1 IHLLSALSVLDFS
14 QNKLSKLPDDLQHL
28 CNLKTAD
35 FSDNEL
41 LSLPTS
47 LHRCRKLHSLKV
59 QNNPL
64 KDGRLRKLAND
75 PKASKPLLEYLR
87 RFDESA
93 SKGKKGRVKN
103 NSIVVVGDTEKS
115 AAVDDPVGSK
125 DVSGTVE
132 NGENASEPPIIHPYV
147 VIERADD
154 SELYRVSQ
162 TSSVKDGPRPYL
174 VVCTVH
180 GVQFRSEAQLKAFT
194 RAQEEW
200 HKEIGQMRRRAT
212 LATHDLSAVRFPLLY
227 TMRQSDQVL
236 FHVLNHNEPTTGDR
250 FLMRLYQD
258 AEADRK
264 TRKQAKFS
272 QLYRYLN
279 MLSLNASE
287 ARDGFRDHM
296 IPVVEDARHTVIS
309 VPPLSNCNQTRLS
322 VKTTSILIEVTG
334 IQLSACKEFAETVIA
349 WLLEHS
355 VPASTAS
362 STPRFESVCV
372 PIENA
377 VETTTESTGAEQIK
391 TRQLSIPPNALLVR
405 PVRVVDSESASKLNS
420 IFPSRLDLVAA
431 KFGTV
436 R

>member
-1 IHLLSALSVLDFS
+1 MPDGIHLLSALSVLDFS

-154 SELYRVSQ
+154 SEVIGTHFYVTRPESGLCL
-162 TSSVKDGPRPYL
+162 TS
-174 VVCTVH
+174 
-180 GVQFRSEAQLKAFT
+180 F
-194 RAQEEW
+194 
-200 HKEIGQMRRRAT
+200 EISCYKS
-212 LATHDLSAVRFPLLY
+212 SA
-227 TMRQSDQVL
+227 
-236 FHVLNHNEPTTGDR
+236 LNYSR
-250 FLMRLYQD
+250 
-258 AEADRK
+258 
-264 TRKQAKFS
+264 
-272 QLYRYLN
+272 
-279 MLSLNASE
+279 
-287 ARDGFRDHM
+287 
-296 IPVVEDARHTVIS
+296 
-309 VPPLSNCNQTRLS
+309 
-322 VKTTSILIEVTG
+322 ILI
-334 IQLSACKEFAETVIA
+334 
-349 WLLEHS
+349 LL
-355 VPASTAS
+355 ANS
-362 STPRFESVCV
+362 S
-372 PIENA
+372 
-377 VETTTESTGAEQIK
+377 
-391 TRQLSIPPNALLVR
+391 
-405 PVRVVDSESASKLNS
+405 
-420 IFPSRLDLVAA
+420 
-431 KFGTV
+431 
-436 R
+436 